1 MQLNIIE
8 VLEFLKNKK
17 NIITFPYFLSMTTK
31 KELVEISSNRNISV
45 KEREAKNLF
54 SVIIKIDYSYDK
66 EYEPSCF
73 DLEDLCQNQEEKV
86 YLMLPFTFYK
96 LDKIIIDCDNYIS
109 DIELKIIGK
118 KEILEN
124 KIKIS
129 QEIVYDHNLNI
140 MKIK

>member
-1 MQLNIIE
+1 
-8 VLEFLKNKK
+8 
-17 NIITFPYFLSMTTK
+17 
-31 KELVEISSNRNISV
+31 
-45 KEREAKNLF
+45 
-54 SVIIKIDYSYDK
+54 
-66 EYEPSCF
+66 
-73 DLEDLCQNQEEKV
+73 
-86 YLMLPFTFYK
+86 MLPFTFYK